1 MSCFRELNS
10 GPHPYQGCAQTRD
23 PQLGRLVL
31 YRLSYFRRGLRYSR
45 LCGCGWIRTTEVEDS
60 RFTVCPIWPLWNTPS
75 FQSSLFK
82 VHYFFACARASS
94 RTRTNDRWITNLVLY
109 QLSYRGVVFPL
120 PTKKRAK
127 VLLFFD
133 MTKYFCK
140 KMQFLVF
147 FLVFAIFSLRCAG
160 MSSHINALY
169 LLKRRMGI
177 NLGGT
182 QRSMT

>member
-1 MSCFRELNS
+1 MTLTSLVFSFCPLKGVYELLPRVELGTS
-10 GPHPYQGCAQTRD
+10 SLPRMRSTTELKQQRAKDGTQTRD

-109 QLSYRGVVFPL
+109 QLSYRGKSINDLTIYDLRFCSTERRLCNPSER
-120 PTKKRAK
+120 KS
-127 VLLFFD
+127 
-133 MTKYFCK
+133 MQKYC
-140 KMQFLVF
+140 F
-147 FLVFAIFSLRCAG
+147 FL
-160 MSSHINALY
+160 
-169 LLKRRMGI
+169 
-177 NLGGT
+177 T
-182 QRSMT
+182 